1 MKAENFSLTAVF
13 VEVPE
18 GGYAAYIEEIAG
30 VNTQGET
37 LKEAKEN
44 LKEALHL
51 VIETNRM
58 LAQRQL
64 EKGIKSIRE
73 TVTFAR

>member
-1 MKAENFSLTAVF
+1 MKLNNFSFTAVF
-13 VEVPE
+13 VEAPE
-18 GGYAAYIEEIAG
+18 GGYAAYVEEIPG

-51 VIETNRM
+51 VVETNRM

-64 EKGIKSIRE
+64 DSGVKRIRE
-73 TVTFAR
+73 PLIFK